1 MEINAK
7 YGTALETKQIDALL
21 ERDKEQIRQEQKFRQ
36 MELLDLIT
44 NKTKCKVFHL
54 EIFENNRLY
63 IGAGIKANS
72 LEEAEIIMRG
82 CFRRTNK

>member
-1 MEINAK
+1 
-7 YGTALETKQIDALL
+7 
-21 ERDKEQIRQEQKFRQ
+21 

-54 EIFENNRLY
+54 EIYENNRLY
-63 IGAGIKANS
+63 IGAGIKANT

-82 CFRRTNK
+82 CFLEGLTNDADIVCINEDWIH